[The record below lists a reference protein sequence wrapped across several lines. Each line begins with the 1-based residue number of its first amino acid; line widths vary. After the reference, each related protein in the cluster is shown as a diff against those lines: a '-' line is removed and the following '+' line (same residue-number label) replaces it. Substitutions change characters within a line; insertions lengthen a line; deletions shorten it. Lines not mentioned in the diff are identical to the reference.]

1 MRILAYV
8 AAVLVVCMLMP
19 VGKQSAPVTSQ
30 KVRPTAVAG
39 AFYPADPAELSA
51 MVDRFV
57 AQAKV
62 PTIPDVV
69 AIVAPHA
76 GYQYSGAVAG
86 HSYALLRGRKPARV
100 VVIAPTHYEAFSFTS
115 VYDGDAYATP
125 LGQVPVDREFAA
137 RLVKMDPSIQ
147 FSSLGHTP
155 DADKREHAVE
165 VQLPFLQRVLGSEFR
180 VVPIVMGDQS
190 WENCRALG
198 VALAKLIQG
207 SDTLIVASS
216 DLSHYH
222 PYDDAVRIDHKT
234 LQGIE
239 EWDYL
244 SMSMNFDQR
253 NWEACGGGPIIA
265 AMIAA
270 ERLGATEAQ
279 ILKYANTGDVTG
291 DRSRVVGYGAVAF
304 SKGPAPAEAREIA
317 FALSQEEKDELLQ
330 IAKKSV
336 ETAVREQKAYDAPAP
351 KLAAL
356 NSDRGAFVTLTKHGD
371 LRGCI
376 GYVTPLKPL
385 YLAVRDAAAM
395 AALRDPRF
403 DPVSTPELG
412 DLEYEI
418 SVLSPLR
425 HVQDINQIRV
435 GLHGLVIRKGE
446 TQGLLLPQVAT
457 EYNWDRLTFVRQAC
471 RKAGLPAEAWRD
483 SDTDIFVFTAVV
495 FRPVRTTALREMWDY
510 AWMPQPPAQAPRSPA
525 PLATTF

>member
-1 MRILAYV
+1 MRILVYV
-8 AAVLVVCMLMP
+8 LALLVVCVLMP
-19 VGKQSAPVTSQ
+19 DGKRAASIPKPV
-30 KVRPTAVAG
+30 VRPTAVAG
-39 AFYPADPAELSA
+39 AFYPADPAELGGL
-51 MVDRFV
+51 VDRFV

-62 PTIPDVV
+62 PAVPNVV

-76 GYQYSGAVAG
+76 GYPYSGAVAG

-115 VYDGDAYATP
+115 VYDGDAYSTP
-125 LGQVPVDREFAA
+125 LGQVPVDRDFAA
-137 RLVKMDPSIQ
+137 RLVKLDSSIQ
-147 FSSLGHTP
+147 LSSLGHRP
-155 DADKREHAVE
+155 DADKHEHAVE
-165 VQLPFLQRVLGSEFR
+165 VQLPFLQRVLGEFR

-244 SMSMNFDQR
+244 SMSMNIDQR

-270 ERLGATEAQ
+270 ERLGATQAQ
-279 ILKYANTGDVTG
+279 ILKYANSGDVTN

-304 SKGPAPAEAREIA
+304 SKGPAQAEAREIA
-317 FALSQEEKDELLQ
+317 FALSQEEKAELLQ
-330 IAKKSV
+330 IAKRSV
-336 ETAVREQKAYDAPAP
+336 ETAVREQKAFEAPSP

-376 GYVTPLKPL
+376 GYVTATKPL

-425 HVQDINQIRV
+425 HVLDINQIRI

-471 RKAGLPAEAWRD
+471 RKAGLPPEAWRD
-483 SDTDIFVFTAVV
+483 GDTDIFVFTAVV
-495 FRPVRTTALREMWDY
+495 FKPGGTTALQHVWDY
-510 AWMPQPPAQAPRSPA
+510 AWTPQPPAQAPGSPA